1 MARCLASLIINSAVV
16 EPLPDR
22 MTQMTQRIVS
32 WHPYP
37 SKPAF
42 APPPGAVDAHC
53 HVFGPM
59 AEFRFSAKAKYLPED
74 AGPEMLFALR
84 DRLGFSRNVIVQASC
99 HGTDNSAMLN
109 AIARSCDPDGIPL
122 ARGVAVVDPAISE
135 NQLFRLHEGGV
146 RGVRFN
152 FLKRLVDDAPK
163 DKFLQVARRLPPG
176 WHVVIYFEADILDEL
191 RPFIDAIP
199 VPVVVDH
206 MGRPD
211 VRQGSDG
218 ADMKAFR
225 RLLDSRQEIW
235 FKATCPDRLDARK
248 EGGNGFPWSDFTRS
262 VAPLVADYPD
272 RCLWGTD
279 WPHPNM
285 EAEIPD
291 DGHLVDMIPQIAPT
305 ADLQYRLLVKNP
317 TALYWAD

>member
-1 MARCLASLIINSAVV
+1 MSA
-16 EPLPDR
+16 E
-22 MTQMTQRIVS
+22 TEQRIVS
-32 WHPYP
+32 WHANP
-37 SKPAF
+37 SKPRF
-42 APPPGAVDAHC
+42 TPPPGAVDAHC

-59 AEFRFSAKAKYLPED
+59 AQFPFSAKAKYLPED
-74 AGPEMLFALR
+74 AGPDKLFALR
-84 DRLGFSRNVIVQASC
+84 DHLGFSRNVIVQASC
-99 HGTDNSAMLN
+99 HGTDNAATLD
-109 AIARSCDPDGIPL
+109 AIAKSDGK

-135 NQLFRLHEGGV
+135 DELAALHAGGI

-163 DKFLQVARRLPPG
+163 DRFLDVARRLPAG

-211 VRQGSDG
+211 VTQGSDG

-225 RLLDSRQEIW
+225 RLLDSRHDIW
-235 FKATCPDRLDARK
+235 FKATCPDRLDAA
-248 EGGNGFPWSDFTRS
+248 GAPWDAFADA
-262 VAPLVADYPD
+262 VAPLVSDYSS
-272 RCLWGTD
+272 RVLWGTD

-285 EAEIPD
+285 EKAIPD
-291 DGHLVDMIPQIAPT
+291 DGHLVDMIPRIAPT
-305 ADLQYRLLVKNP
+305 PQLQHKLLVANP
-317 TALYWAD
+317 MTLYWND